1 MALYKRI
8 AEKRIYNFINIK
20 YIKIYR
26 SFLKLLYTY
35 LRYCVIFYSFIF
47 EELNKYY
54 LFIFICTNMMYL
66 SLSVV
71 ISCRLLPLFCA
82 VMVMYKQVLER

>member
-20 YIKIYR
+20 YKNI
-26 SFLKLLYTY
+26 SQFFKLSYTY
-35 LRYCVIFYSFIF
+35 LRYCVIFYLFIF

-54 LFIFICTNMMYL
+54 LFIFICTNMM
-66 SLSVV
+66 
-71 ISCRLLPLFCA
+71 
-82 VMVMYKQVLER
+82 

>member
-20 YIKIYR
+20 YKNI
-26 SFLKLLYTY
+26 SQFFKLLYTY

-54 LFIFICTNMMYL
+54 LFIFICTNMM
-66 SLSVV
+66 
-71 ISCRLLPLFCA
+71 
-82 VMVMYKQVLER
+82 

>member
-26 SFLKLLYTY
+26 SFFKLLYTY
-35 LRYCVIFYSFIF
+35 LRYCVIFYLFI
-47 EELNKYY
+47 Y
-54 LFIFICTNMMYL
+54 LFLKY
-66 SLSVV
+66 
-71 ISCRLLPLFCA
+71 
-82 VMVMYKQVLER
+82 

>member
-20 YIKIYR
+20 YMYIKIYR
-26 SFLKLLYTY
+26 SFFKLLYTY
-35 LRYCVIFYSFIF
+35 LRYCVIFYLFIF

-54 LFIFICTNMMYL
+54 LFIFICTNMM
-66 SLSVV
+66 
-71 ISCRLLPLFCA
+71 
-82 VMVMYKQVLER
+82 

>member
-20 YIKIYR
+20 YKNI
-26 SFLKLLYTY
+26 SQFFKLLYTY
-35 LRYCVIFYSFIF
+35 LRYCVIFYLFTYLFIF

-71 ISCRLLPLFCA
+71 ISCRL
-82 VMVMYKQVLER
+82 

>member
-20 YIKIYR
+20 YKNI
-26 SFLKLLYTY
+26 SQFFKLLYTY
-35 LRYCVIFYSFIF
+35 LRYCVIFYLFIF

-54 LFIFICTNMMYL
+54 LFIFICTNMM
-66 SLSVV
+66 
-71 ISCRLLPLFCA
+71 
-82 VMVMYKQVLER
+82 